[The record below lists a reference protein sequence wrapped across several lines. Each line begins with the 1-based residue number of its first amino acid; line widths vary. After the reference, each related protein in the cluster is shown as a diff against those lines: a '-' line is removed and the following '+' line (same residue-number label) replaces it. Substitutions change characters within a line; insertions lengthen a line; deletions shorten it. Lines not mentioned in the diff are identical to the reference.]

1 MIREEK
7 INYKKIAY
15 SLLYLLLIV
24 IVLNVFT
31 MMYNVIKV
39 KDASVT
45 DINRNLKK
53 TPYISRMTKGDSRTL
68 RRQYGINKD
77 EAEKFLLYAPKSNM
91 DADEILVLKTKSQDD
106 LKVIKE
112 KVQSRIDKQE
122 KSFMQYRP
130 KEYEIIKKCVLKE
143 EGEYLILII
152 SKDSSKIEKTVDD
165 CFA

>member
-68 RRQYGINKD
+68 
-77 EAEKFLLYAPKSNM
+77 
-91 DADEILVLKTKSQDD
+91 
-106 LKVIKE
+106 
-112 KVQSRIDKQE
+112 
-122 KSFMQYRP
+122 
-130 KEYEIIKKCVLKE
+130 
-143 EGEYLILII
+143 
-152 SKDSSKIEKTVDD
+152 
-165 CFA
+165 

>member
-1 MIREEK
+1 
-7 INYKKIAY
+7 
-15 SLLYLLLIV
+15 
-24 IVLNVFT
+24 
-31 MMYNVIKV
+31 
-39 KDASVT
+39 
-45 DINRNLKK
+45 
-53 TPYISRMTKGDSRTL
+53 
-68 RRQYGINKD
+68 
-77 EAEKFLLYAPKSNM
+77 M

-112 KVQSRIDKQE
+112 KLQSRIDKQE